1 MKTRKESK
9 VMDKYTNKL
18 KLLIREINSYLSLF
32 KTTEILY
39 DIGINIQSNYDDL
52 NENNIA
58 NHLFRAMDNSLKTIL
73 EIMKLS
79 DKDEDELIAFMQ
91 KLVKDHSDY
100 TDDFIINEIIKK
112 FSNG

>member
-1 MKTRKESK
+1 
-9 VMDKYTNKL
+9 MDKYTNKL

-32 KTTEILY
+32 KTTEIMY
-39 DIGINIQSNYDDL
+39 NIGINIQSDYDDL

-73 EIMKLS
+73 EIMKLP

-100 TDDFIINEIIKK
+100 TDDFIINEIVKK
-112 FSNG
+112 FSNV